1 MIKWSPALK
10 ANCRRRSIGIGA
22 EAVPRRVYK
31 SLGVAS
37 GPVPSMRNLL
47 DKSSVAQSLDG
58 DRLTGSLRYPRR
70 KASTGY
76 ERSQAPS
83 APSQPFRGQRPTF
96 LQEQRKAVLHTADSV
111 PLTSGPREAL
121 S

>member
-10 ANCRRRSIGIGA
+10 ANCRRRSISIGA

-58 DRLTGSLRYPRR
+58 DRLTGSLRTPAGKLVPDR
-70 KASTGY
+70 KDRKHRLPHRSRSEASG
-76 ERSQAPS
+76 
-83 APSQPFRGQRPTF
+83 PTL
-96 LQEQRKAVLHTADSV
+96 LQEH
-111 PLTSGPREAL
+111 
-121 S
+121 